1 MEAGDYRSQTMSLS
15 ADTRQNEAVALH
27 DSCTE
32 HKNQRWL
39 HATITE
45 PPKPEQSRV
54 NICGTD
60 SLSSWALRVVSLAV
74 QSKHHKW
81 RWYTYGVTRKKPV
94 WLRSSWRVT
103 PFSFLLQMFS
113 HLAAQKKNNINQTNR
128 WTNNKQIELCLCKPL
143 IPNLHNVSFKF
154 CLSF

>member
-39 HATITE
+39 HVTITE
-45 PPKPEQSRV
+45 PPKPEQSWV

-60 SLSSWALRVVSLAV
+60 SFIQLGFKGGLSGCAEQASQMEVIYIWSDKKKSLFGWEV
-74 QSKHHKW
+74 
-81 RWYTYGVTRKKPV
+81 P
-94 WLRSSWRVT
+94 
-103 PFSFLLQMFS
+103 
-113 HLAAQKKNNINQTNR
+113 
-128 WTNNKQIELCLCKPL
+128 EE
-143 IPNLHNVSFKF
+143 
-154 CLSF
+154 